1 MTPIAWGMVGGGEG
15 AFIGESHRIAAR
27 LDGAFALVAGVMST
41 DPERA
46 LRSAAACGIAP
57 ERSYRDY
64 REMARSEAARADG
77 IRAVTI
83 VTPNVSHAAIAR
95 EFLEAGIDVICD
107 KPLAT
112 TRADA
117 QALTALAAARG
128 RLLGV
133 TFNYTGYPLMRE
145 ARAMVEAGALGRIRI
160 VQVEFVLGWLA
171 TAMEAQGSK
180 QAAWRTDPAQSGPS
194 FVVMDIGTHA
204 AHLAGFVTGLTLSEV
219 AADLTTFVEGRKLE
233 DHADVLLRYDGGARG
248 HLWVSMVAAG
258 ESAGFRLRVYGEQG
272 HIAWDQSN
280 PDRMTFAPLN
290 GPAQTLLRGQTA
302 SAAARGAS
310 RLVPGLPEGY
320 LEAFANLYR
329 DYAERIRT
337 GQGGELCPQ
346 GRDGIETLAFVEA
359 VLQSSDQNGSWA
371 AVAR

>member
-15 AFIGESHRIAAR
+15 AFIGESHRMAAR
-27 LDGAFALVAGVMST
+27 LDGAFALVAGAMST

-46 LRSAAACGIAP
+46 LRSALACGIAP

-64 REMARSEAARADG
+64 RQMAEREAARPDG

-83 VTPNVSHAAIAR
+83 VTPNDSHAAIAR
-95 EFLEAGIDVICD
+95 TFLEAGIDVICD

-117 QALTALAAARG
+117 VALTALAAAKG

-133 TFNYTGYPLMRE
+133 TFNYTGYPLIRE
-145 ARAMVEAGALGRIRI
+145 ARAMVEAGTLGRIRI
-160 VQVEFVLGWLA
+160 VQVEFVLGWLSVA
-171 TAMEAQGSK
+171 LECQGSK

-204 AHLAGFVTGLTLSEV
+204 AHLAGFVTGLKLAEV
-219 AADLTTFVEGRKLE
+219 AADLTTFVEGRALE
-233 DHADVLLRYDGGARG
+233 DHADVLLRYAGGARG

-258 ESAGFRLRVYGEQG
+258 EAVGFRLRVYGEKG

-280 PDRMTFAPLN
+280 PDRMTFAPLS
-290 GPAQTLLRGQTA
+290 GPAQTILRGQAVSA
-302 SAAARGAS
+302 SARGAT
-310 RLVPGLPEGY
+310 RLAAGLPEGY

-329 DYAERIRT
+329 GYAERIQT
-337 GQGGELCPQ
+337 GEGGELCPQ
-346 GRDGIETLAFVEA
+346 GRDGVETLAFVEA
-359 VLQSSDQNGSWA
+359 VLQSSARNGTWV
-371 AVAR
+371 AVPQ

>member
-15 AFIGESHRIAAR
+15 AFIGESHRMAAR
-27 LDGAFALVAGVMST
+27 LDGAFALVAGVLST

-64 REMARSEAARADG
+64 REMARSEAARSDG

>member
-15 AFIGESHRIAAR
+15 AFIGESHRMAAR

-64 REMARSEAARADG
+64 REMARSEAARSDG

-204 AHLAGFVTGLTLSEV
+204 AHLAGFVTGLALSEV

-258 ESAGFRLRVYGEQG
+258 EAAGFRLRVYGEKG

>member
-1 MTPIAWGMVGGGEG
+1 MTPIAWGLVGGGEG
-15 AFIGESHRIAAR
+15 AFIGESHRMAAR

>member
-15 AFIGESHRIAAR
+15 AFIGESHRMAAR

-64 REMARSEAARADG
+64 REMARSEAARSDG

-160 VQVEFVLGWLA
+160 VQVEFVLGWLS

-204 AHLAGFVTGLTLSEV
+204 AHLAGFVTGLALSEV

-258 ESAGFRLRVYGEQG
+258 EAAGFRLRVYGEKG